1 MQKRIA
7 AALLANAFAL
17 ATVAGP
23 ALAAA
28 LANSN
33 CTGPKAKRPASC
45 HESGQPGPG
54 NFVADGGGALAP
66 NH

>member
-7 AALLANAFAL
+7 AALLANNFAL
-17 ATVAGP
+17 ATVAG
-23 ALAAA
+23 AAI
-28 LANSN
+28 ANSN
-33 CTGPKAKRPASC
+33 RMGPKDERPASC

-54 NFVADGGGALAP
+54 NFAADGGGALTP

>member
-7 AALLANAFAL
+7 AALLAHAFAL
-17 ATVAGP
+17 
-23 ALAAA
+23 
-28 LANSN
+28 
-33 CTGPKAKRPASC
+33 ASC